1 MGLTIGGSREVDG
14 GELIGQGT
22 YGCVY
27 YPGIKCP
34 GKKGSYEK
42 YATKLEVN
50 DYSLRNELS
59 ISQLIRQIK
68 NYKNFFI
75 PIIKTCPIKLASL
88 DNGDIP
94 IEKCELIEKNYGADF
109 VLIYMRYIK
118 GKDLYNFIS
127 DIRSKDWSD
136 EKNSNAISFK
146 LIHYYKDLLE
156 GFRLLMNKEIVHMDV
171 KNDNIMIT
179 NIGKKSSKPLII
191 DYGLAINM
199 KNMNELLKKA
209 GDNLLSELRR
219 AFVAYAPSVN
229 YWPLEVHFISFI
241 LFKNE
246 YNIAGIL
253 SSENIRNIIDDIIQE
268 NSIYNRLH
276 DEYKSKLRSQGINF
290 MATFIGKSNIDI
302 IRELVTYYNTWDNF
316 ALSIMYLRIIDDMR
330 GLLNSDAKNVKKLK
344 SISPVLLENIST
356 DPRLRLSLLK
366 TRAKIFREKK

>member
-1 MGLTIGGSREVDG
+1 MSGVNMGLTIGGSREVDG

-118 GKDLYNFIS
+118 GKDL
-127 DIRSKDWSD
+127 
-136 EKNSNAISFK
+136 
-146 LIHYYKDLLE
+146 
-156 GFRLLMNKEIVHMDV
+156 
-171 KNDNIMIT
+171 
-179 NIGKKSSKPLII
+179 
-191 DYGLAINM
+191 
-199 KNMNELLKKA
+199 
-209 GDNLLSELRR
+209 
-219 AFVAYAPSVN
+219 
-229 YWPLEVHFISFI
+229 
-241 LFKNE
+241 
-246 YNIAGIL
+246 
-253 SSENIRNIIDDIIQE
+253 
-268 NSIYNRLH
+268 
-276 DEYKSKLRSQGINF
+276 
-290 MATFIGKSNIDI
+290 
-302 IRELVTYYNTWDNF
+302 
-316 ALSIMYLRIIDDMR
+316 
-330 GLLNSDAKNVKKLK
+330 
-344 SISPVLLENIST
+344 
-356 DPRLRLSLLK
+356 
-366 TRAKIFREKK
+366 